1 MEKKTFDI
9 QGMSCAACAAKVQ
22 RGVMKLSGV
31 TEADVNLLQNRMTVL
46 YDEALS
52 LKKRAASACL

>member
-46 YDEALS
+46 YDEALTD
-52 LKKRAASACL
+52 KDAIISAVQ